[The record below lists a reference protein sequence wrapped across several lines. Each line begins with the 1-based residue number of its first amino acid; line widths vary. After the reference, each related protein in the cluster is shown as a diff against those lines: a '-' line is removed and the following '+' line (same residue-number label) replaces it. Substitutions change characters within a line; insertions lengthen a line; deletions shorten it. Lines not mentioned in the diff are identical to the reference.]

1 MISQFSRLLIVILPC
16 CPILK
21 RVRPLRLGTLG
32 ISPLGCGF
40 SWFHQYFATN
50 TVLKQLWVLQM
61 EGRWW
66 YTTGGRPCS
75 DSSFALCW
83 GRRGHLVSYL
93 KSFKWGVWQSSN
105 ITSRRK
111 TTTINPDLP
120 KDFTGRPKCLCSLL
134 GLNSEIWNLLQ
145 QRPLHFSIRSSC
157 EKITNK
163 LSPCLC
169 FLSLATL
176 DPVASKPCATGV
188 PSNHD
193 GPMAWLVSH
202 ARLPVIQNVKG
213 KYFASSFGSFRIKR
227 IKLIPILTV
236 WKCHKFNK
244 VNMFFLY
251 L

>member
-1 MISQFSRLLIVILPC
+1 MIRTLIIIAMMISQFSRLLIVILPC
-16 CPILK
+16 CPNLK

-50 TVLKQLWVLQM
+50 TGLKQLWVLQM

-93 KSFKWGVWQSSN
+93 KSFKWGIWQSSN

-120 KDFTGRPKCLCSLL
+120 KDFTGRRKCLCSFI
-134 GLNSEIWNLLQ
+134 GAEFRNLKFAAATTS
-145 QRPLHFSIRSSC
+145 PLF
-157 EKITNK
+157 
-163 LSPCLC
+163 
-169 FLSLATL
+169 
-176 DPVASKPCATGV
+176 
-188 PSNHD
+188 
-193 GPMAWLVSH
+193 
-202 ARLPVIQNVKG
+202 
-213 KYFASSFGSFRIKR
+213 Y
-227 IKLIPILTV
+227 PILL
-236 WKCHKFNK
+236 WKDNK
-244 VNMFFLY
+244 
-251 L
+251 